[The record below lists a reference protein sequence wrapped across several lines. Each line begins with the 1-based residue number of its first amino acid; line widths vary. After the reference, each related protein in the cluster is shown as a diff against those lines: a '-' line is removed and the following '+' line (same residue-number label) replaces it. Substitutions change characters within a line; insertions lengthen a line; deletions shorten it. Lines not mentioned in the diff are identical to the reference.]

1 MKSVQIPRGGPKSS
15 VPTEGRRPAPSG
27 RRARPRLTGGIGHTR
42 AADRAEAAR
51 TPLAHR
57 HMNLATPP
65 RARAL
70 IERLSP
76 GRLAVTQHTLYASIR
91 TLEDLRVFAR
101 SHVFA
106 VFDFMSL
113 LKRLQRELTCV
124 ELPWR
129 PPADRAAARL
139 VNEIVLGEESDEDG
153 RGGHGSHFE
162 LYLAAMGE
170 LGAERGPIERL
181 VGDLGQG
188 VELPHA
194 LARCG
199 ASPHAARFVTS
210 TWRVARH
217 GSLHEVASAFA
228 LGREDVI
235 PEMFLALVREAE
247 HARPAG
253 FAALRYY
260 LERHIHLDGE
270 EHSPKA
276 LALLERLGGDDE
288 QRWREMEVAARMA
301 LSERR
306 ALWDGVQAELAASAR
321 PPAETAPPAHSG
333 SR

>member
-1 MKSVQIPRGGPKSS
+1 
-15 VPTEGRRPAPSG
+15 
-27 RRARPRLTGGIGHTR
+27 
-42 AADRAEAAR
+42 
-51 TPLAHR
+51 
-57 HMNLATPP
+57 MNLVTPP

-70 IERLSP
+70 IERLAP
-76 GRLAVTQHTLYASIR
+76 ERRAVTEHPLYASIR
-91 TLEDLRVFAR
+91 SLDDLRIFAR
-101 SHVFA
+101 AHVFA

-129 PPADRAAARL
+129 PPTDRAAARL
-139 VNEIVLGEESDEDG
+139 VNEIVLGEETDEDG

-181 VGDLGQG
+181 VQELGQG

-199 ASPHAARFVTS
+199 APAHAARFVSS
-210 TWRVARH
+210 TWTVARH
-217 GSLHEVASAFA
+217 GALHEVAAAFA

-235 PEMFLALVREAE
+235 PEMFLALVHEAE
-247 HARPAG
+247 RARPQG

-276 LALLERLGGDDE
+276 LALLERLGGDDP
-288 QRWREMEVAARMA
+288 QRWREMELAARAA
-301 LSERR
+301 LVERR
-306 ALWDGVQAELAASAR
+306 LLWDGVQAELAAPAQAPVGSAR
-321 PPAETAPPAHSG
+321 VVHAG

>member
-1 MKSVQIPRGGPKSS
+1 
-15 VPTEGRRPAPSG
+15 
-27 RRARPRLTGGIGHTR
+27 
-42 AADRAEAAR
+42 
-51 TPLAHR
+51 
-57 HMNLATPP
+57 MNLAPPP

-70 IERLSP
+70 IERLAP
-76 GRLAVTQHTLYASIR
+76 ERRAVTQHPLYASIR
-91 TLEDLRVFAR
+91 SLDDLRIFAR
-101 SHVFA
+101 AHVFA

-139 VNEIVLGEESDEDG
+139 VNEIVLGEETDEDG
-153 RGGHGSHFE
+153 QGGHGSHFE

-181 VGDLGQG
+181 VQELRQG

-199 ASPHAARFVTS
+199 APPHAARFVSS
-210 TWRVARH
+210 TWAVARH
-217 GSLHEVASAFA
+217 GALHEVAAAFA

-235 PEMFLALVREAE
+235 PEMFLALVHEAE
-247 HARPAG
+247 RARPQG

-276 LALLERLGGDDE
+276 LALLERLGGDDP
-288 QRWREMEVAARMA
+288 QRWREMELAARAA
-301 LSERR
+301 LVERR
-306 ALWDGVQAELAASAR
+306 LLWDGVRSELDPSALPTVASAR
-321 PPAETAPPAHSG
+321 AVPAG